1 MQRLGRLQG
10 EERSVL
16 TMVTSREIRLKS
28 RPVGMPTVDNFE
40 LVTVSVPDPA
50 PDEVQVKNLWMSV
63 DPYMRG
69 RMIDRA
75 KTGESSQRGQA
86 SRERAS
92 GEVTAS
98 NSTMFGWRPNSQLGD
113 VLEGGAIGEVVT
125 SNDPGLK
132 PGDLVFYAQS
142 AARYAAMMDERL
154 CRALEADDLEIA
166 LRGAFDTAIDTYTAE
181 GPDGCFVICTAP
193 AEALTNPVC
202 KDILDQSLNA
212 IDARFLRRLTAET
225 KRIPAKGVDLPLV
238 AAQLGATLHSLAL
251 RARAGWKQDRLKR
264 LSEGAV
270 AHAVAAFRGER
281 KAKNRNR
288 KAQSR

>member
-1 MQRLGRLQG
+1 MRGKHFMRVGTKQSSRGGRPRKFDQDEALGKMQRRL
-10 EERSVL
+10 L
-16 TMVTSREIRLKS
+16 TTGLS
-28 RPVGMPTVDNFE
+28 G
-40 LVTVSVPDPA
+40 VSVDDIARSAGLNRPSLAAAFGD
-50 PDEVQVKNLWMSV
+50 KN
-63 DPYMRG
+63 
-69 RMIDRA
+69 
-75 KTGESSQRGQA
+75 
-86 SRERAS
+86 
-92 GEVTAS
+92 
-98 NSTMFGWRPNSQLGD
+98 
-113 VLEGGAIGEVVT
+113 AI
-125 SNDPGLK
+125 
-132 PGDLVFYAQS
+132 YAQS

-154 CRALEADDLEIA
+154 CRALEVDDLEIA

-193 AEALTNPVC
+193 AEALTNTVC

-251 RARAGWKQDRLKR
+251 RARAGWKQDRLRR

-270 AHAVAAFRGER
+270 AYAVAVFRGER

-288 KAQSR
+288 KLKRGSIRAAW